1 MKQTIQYIIYS
12 IGPPKNYT
20 GLLGNLDMYTVYLL
34 LLGGSSG
41 IEETI
46 ENTKPVE
53 FYTNILKEQ
62 DMVIKSTQLEK
73 IKDIKRVWIEI
84 DSELTNIQEYT
95 QWRDVTDSETL
106 AWKPYLIPCL
116 EGTKNE
122 ALGLNVM
129 AKETLIFKGKHKIS
143 VHDITSAILI

>member
-1 MKQTIQYIIYS
+1 M
-12 IGPPKNYT
+12 
-20 GLLGNLDMYTVYLL
+20 
-34 LLGGSSG
+34 
-41 IEETI
+41 
-46 ENTKPVE
+46 
-53 FYTNILKEQ
+53 
-62 DMVIKSTQLEK
+62 
-73 IKDIKRVWIEI
+73 
-84 DSELTNIQEYT
+84 
-95 QWRDVTDSETL
+95 TDSETL